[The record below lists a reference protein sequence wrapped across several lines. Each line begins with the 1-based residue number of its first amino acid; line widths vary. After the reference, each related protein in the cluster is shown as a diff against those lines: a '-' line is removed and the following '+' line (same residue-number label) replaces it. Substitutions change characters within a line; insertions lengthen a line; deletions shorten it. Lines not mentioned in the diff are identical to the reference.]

1 MLQGT
6 FDLISI
12 YCLVIIDR
20 DLSNNQLVMLSPSFF
35 DDLKFNNVTL

>member
-6 FDLISI
+6 FHLTNI
-12 YCLVIIDR
+12 YCLIITDR

-35 DDLKFNNVTL
+35 DDLKFNNITL

>member
-6 FDLISI
+6 FDLTSI
-12 YCLVIIDR
+12 YCLVITDR

-35 DDLKFNNVTL
+35 DDLKFNNITM